1 MKKHL
6 KSVFP
11 LLIIGLVVMI
21 SSCREDF
28 EFEPSSGG
36 LEFSNDTIYLD
47 TVFTDIGSSTYR
59 FKVYNRSDRDI
70 FIPDVALAE
79 GESSKYRLNVDG
91 VPGKSFENVEIFA
104 KDSLFIFV
112 EVTADI
118 NEIAQNSTQFL
129 YTDQILFN
137 SSGESQKVELVT
149 LVKDAHF
156 LFPERFE
163 DGTTETLSLGLNAQG
178 DEVLIDGF
186 FLDDDELIFTNEKP
200 YVIYGFAGVP
210 SGKTLEVQAGARV
223 HFHESSGIIV
233 ANGASI
239 HVNGELSSDPDLLEN
254 EVIFE
259 GDRLEPEF
267 SEVPGQWFTIWLTAG
282 STDNRFNYATI
293 KNSTVGI
300 LMDSNDGT
308 ENPTLTIKNTQIY
321 NSSNVGLLAR
331 TAFIDAENFVVNNA
345 GQAAVNLS
353 LGGRYHFRHST
364 IANYWRNS
372 FRNFPALLIENQ
384 LETPD
389 NLFVADLIEATFSN
403 CIIFGNE
410 RVEVL
415 FNRNEDAD
423 FNFKF
428 ENSLIRIEPFNT
440 SLLDLPEF
448 DFDNTDLYENI
459 ILNQSP
465 EFLDTDTSQLI
476 ISNGSAANGIGNTQ
490 TAQEVPRDIL
500 NVDRSQ
506 TANPDAGAYESVE
519 FDED

>member
-6 KSVFP
+6 KTVLPLFTISLILVF
-11 LLIIGLVVMI
+11 

-28 EFEPSSGG
+28 EFELSTGG

-59 FKVYNRSDRDI
+59 FKVYNRSDKDI
-70 FIPDVALAE
+70 FIPNVALAD
-79 GESSKYRLNVDG
+79 GEASKYRLNVDG

-118 NEIAQNSTQFL
+118 DQLTQNNNQFL
-129 YTDQILFN
+129 YTDQILFD
-137 SSGESQKVELVT
+137 SDGESQKVELVT
-149 LVKDAHF
+149 LVQDAHF

-163 DGTTETLSLGLNAQG
+163 DGTTETLSLGLNAEG

-210 SGKTLEVQAGARV
+210 TGKTLEVQAGARV

-239 HVNGELSSDPDLLEN
+239 HVNGEFSSDPDLLEN

-282 STDNRFNYATI
+282 STDNQFNYATI

-353 LGGRYHFRHST
+353 LGGRYNFRHST
-364 IANYWRNS
+364 IVNYWRNS

-389 NLFVADLIEATFSN
+389 NLFVADLIEANFSN
-403 CIIFGNE
+403 CIIYGNE

-415 FNRNEDAD
+415 FNRNEEAA

-428 ENSLIRIEPFNT
+428 ENSLIRIDPFNDA
-440 SLLDLPEF
+440 LLEQPEF
-448 DFDNTDLYENI
+448 DFSNTSLYENI
-459 ILNQSP
+459 VLNQSP
-465 EFLDTDTSQLI
+465 EFLDEDSNRLI
-476 ISNGSAANGIGNTQ
+476 IGNESAANGIGNPQ
-490 TAQEVPRDIL
+490 TAQLVELDIL
-500 NVDRSQ
+500 GVNRSQ
-506 TANPDAGAYESVE
+506 TQNPDAGAYESVE
-519 FDED
+519 FEED

>member
-1 MKKHL
+1 MIKNIKAL
-6 KSVFP
+6 VP
-11 LLIIGLVVMI
+11 LFLVILIITI

-28 EFEPSSGG
+28 EFQSSTGG

-47 TVFTDIGSSTYR
+47 TVFTNIGSSTYR
-59 FKVYNRSDRDI
+59 FKVYNRSNNDI
-70 FIPDVALAE
+70 SIPKVSLAD

-104 KDSLFIFV
+104 KDSLFVFV

-118 NEIAQNSTQFL
+118 NELVISTNEFL
-129 YTDQILFN
+129 YTDQIMFE
-137 SSGESQKVELVT
+137 SVGENQKIELVT
-149 LVKDAHF
+149 LIKDAVF

-163 DGTTETLSLGLNAQG
+163 NGTTETLSLGLDAEGNEIQ
-178 DEVLIDGF
+178 IDGF
-186 FLDDDELIFTNEKP
+186 FLDDSELIFTNEKP

-210 SGKTLEVQAGARV
+210 SGKLLEIQAGARV

-233 ANGASI
+233 ANGGSI
-239 HVNGELSSDPDLLEN
+239 HVNGELSTDPELLEN

-259 GDRLEPEF
+259 GDRLEPQF
-267 SEVPGQWFTIWLTAG
+267 ADVPGQWLTIWLTAG
-282 STDNRFNYATI
+282 STDNRFNHTTI

-345 GQAAVNLS
+345 GQAAVNLG
-353 LGGRYHFRHST
+353 LGGRYNFRHST

-384 LETPD
+384 LETQD
-389 NLFVADLIEATFSN
+389 NLFVENLVEATFSN
-403 CIIFGNE
+403 CIIYGNE

-415 FNRNEDAD
+415 FNRNENAL

-428 ENSLIRIEPFNT
+428 ENSLIRIDPFNT
-440 SLLDLPEF
+440 SILDAPEF
-448 DFDNTDLYENI
+448 DFNDSTLYENI
-459 ILNQSP
+459 VLNQSP
-465 EFLDTDTSQLI
+465 EFLNPDLNQLQ
-476 ISNGSAANGIGNTQ
+476 ISNNSGANGIGNQQ
-490 TAQEVPRDIL
+490 TAQIVPFDIL
-500 NVDRSQ
+500 GVDRTQ
-506 TANPDAGAYESVE
+506 TQNPDAGAYESIE
-519 FDED
+519 FEEE